1 MLRPLSLLPALV
13 VVAATTWGVATPAE
27 AHEAPRKRA
36 AAVEE
41 TPLAVTI
48 DSMSPATIP
57 RQGRITVT
65 GTVTNRDD
73 VAWTSI
79 NTYAFVSPE
88 PMTTR
93 AELAEAAASDP
104 TVQIGERITTESNY
118 ATVGDLAPGQSRS
131 YTVRVRAEELE
142 ADASGVYWFGIH
154 ALGDPVGAAPDTS
167 FTADGRA
174 RTFLPRMTG
183 SSVQLKTA
191 LVVPLRTGITYDAD
205 GSIAD
210 PESWTESLS
219 TGRLD
224 SAIDLGVAAG
234 SRPLTWLVD
243 PAVLDVAG
251 RLAAGNPGRAL
262 GATVDPKATE
272 DPDAAALAPSEE
284 PDPGAPATTD
294 PSAPQDPLPST
305 LETQATDDAEE
316 GEQAATKA
324 EKPTPEEAAA
334 ARAAQTWLGRLDA
347 ALSSSELLALPY
359 GDLDAAAAAAHDD
372 AAYADARQRSAG
384 TLDAYGSDTGAA
396 LGGPTGFLDA
406 ESIAMAADDDVL
418 VGSDRMLPS
427 RSGETPTLVSVEGK
441 RVVLA
446 SSAAAS
452 GGPGPDDRLAAV
464 ALRQRILAEAAV
476 RRMAKRREPLVVVL
490 PAGWDPDD
498 ATELFRGLDQEWID
512 LVTLDDV
519 RSSPATAVEPDRLS
533 YPGVQR
539 RRQLDSLDFGSAA
552 ALTRT
557 GTALQYLLTRND
569 TVGHEVADQ
578 AFAGLSYSHR
588 LDSVVVRSVNDRS
601 RASMESL
608 LRGVTITGP
617 PAVTL
622 TADRGSF
629 SATLEN
635 TLDEPVTVRVRAV
648 ADEPISISMAEE
660 DIQMPPH
667 SRRSVLLTASTHRQ
681 GIHNVTLQVTDMT
694 GTSLG
699 STDEL
704 PIRAAQVSAVIWV
717 IIGTGAALL
726 FGAIGVRLA
735 RRIRA
740 ARRTPPV
747 EEGAAEATERQT
759 APV

>member
-13 VVAATTWGVATPAE
+13 VVAAATWGVAAPAD
-27 AHEAPRKRA
+27 AQEAPRKRA
-36 AAVEE
+36 VVVEE

-48 DSMSPATIP
+48 DTMSPASVP

-65 GTVTNRDD
+65 GTITNRDD

-79 NTYAFVSPE
+79 NAYAFVSPD

-93 AELAEAAASDP
+93 AELTEAAVSDP
-104 TVQIGERITTESNY
+104 TAQIGERITTESNY
-118 ATVGDLAPGQSRS
+118 AMVGDLAPGQSKS

-154 ALGDPVGAAPDTS
+154 ALGDAVGSAPDTS

-191 LVVPLRTGITYDAD
+191 LVVPLRTGISYDDD

-219 TGRLD
+219 SGRLD

-243 PAVLDVAG
+243 PAVLDATT
-251 RLAAGNPGRAL
+251 RLAAGNPGRVL
-262 GATVDPKATE
+262 GATLDPDATE
-272 DPDAAALAPSEE
+272 DPDAAALEPTDA
-284 PDPGAPATTD
+284 PDPDAADSAGPA
-294 PSAPQDPLPST
+294 DPLPST
-305 LETQATDDAEE
+305 LETQAPDDAGE
-316 GEQAATKA
+316 GEEPATEP
-324 EKPTPEEAAA
+324 EKPTPAEAAA

-372 AAYADARQRSAG
+372 TAYADARQRSAG
-384 TLDAYGSDTGAA
+384 TLDPYGSDTGAA

-406 ESIAMAADDDVL
+406 ETIAMAAADDVL

-427 RSGETPTLVSVEGK
+427 RSGETPTLVSVGGK

-452 GGPGPDDRLAAV
+452 GGPGPDDRLAPV

-490 PAGWDPDD
+490 PAGWDPVD

-519 RSSPATAVEPDRLS
+519 RSSPATAVAPDKLV

-552 ALTRT
+552 TLTQT
-557 GTALQYLLTRND
+557 GSTLQYLLTRND
-569 TVGHEVADQ
+569 TVGREVADQ
-578 AFAGLSYSHR
+578 AFTGLSYSHR
-588 LDSVVVRSVNDRS
+588 LDSAVVRAVNDRS
-601 RASMESL
+601 QDLLEQQ

-622 TADRGSF
+622 TSDRGTF
-629 SATLEN
+629 GATLEN

-660 DIQMPPH
+660 DVEMPPH
-667 SRRSVLLTASTHRQ
+667 TRRRVLLTASTQRQ
-681 GIHNVTLQVTDMT
+681 GMHNVTLQVTDIN
-694 GTSLG
+694 GTALG
-699 STDEL
+699 AGDEI
-704 PIRAAQVSAVIWV
+704 PVRAAQVSAVIWV

-726 FGAIGVRLA
+726 FGAIGVRLF
-735 RRIRA
+735 RRARA
-740 ARRTPPV
+740 ARRTPSA
-747 EEGAAEATERQT
+747 EEGAEAAERQT